1 MARTLV
7 GVFHTRDNATKVVE
21 ALKVM
26 GYRPEDISVIV
37 KDRSEIRSIEKA
49 AGTKVN
55 EGLATGAVTGGMLG
69 GLTGLL
75 VGIGALTI
83 PGIGPIVAAGPI
95 ATTLGGAALG
105 ASALGLM
112 GALIGMGIPENEARD
127 YEKHVKNGDILVLVN
142 AHDQQ
147 ARQIMQTFRDHG
159 TLNEN
164 YYNDNLSEGGSA
176 AERAYDEHP
185 YDPQRPLN

>member
-7 GVFHTRDNATKVVE
+7 GVFHTRDDATKVVE

-26 GYRPEDISVIV
+26 GYQPEDISVIV

-112 GALIGMGIPENEARD
+112 GALIGMGIPEHEARD
-127 YEKHVKNGDILVLVN
+127 YERHVKNGDILVLVN

-147 ARQIMQTFRDHG
+147 VPQIMQTFRDHG

-164 YYNDNLSEGGSA
+164 YYHDGLPEEGRVV
-176 AERAYDEHP
+176 ERTYEERP
-185 YDPQRPLN
+185 YDPHRPLN